1 MTPSKIS
8 SVAQTQGPSSLGQS
22 PRTAMAQKRGDQHRP
37 WEEVVR
43 KASWRRRNLSYIL
56 TGGLKYHIGCF
67 KLPNHRNSTQPRF
80 FLFSFF

>member
-22 PRTAMAQKRGDQHRP
+22 PRTAMAQKRGDQHRS

-43 KASWRRRNLSYIL
+43 KASWRRRDLSCIL
-56 TGGLKYHIGCF
+56 KDGLKYQIGCF
-67 KLPNHRNSTQPRF
+67 ELPNDRNSTQTRF
-80 FLFSFF
+80 FFFF